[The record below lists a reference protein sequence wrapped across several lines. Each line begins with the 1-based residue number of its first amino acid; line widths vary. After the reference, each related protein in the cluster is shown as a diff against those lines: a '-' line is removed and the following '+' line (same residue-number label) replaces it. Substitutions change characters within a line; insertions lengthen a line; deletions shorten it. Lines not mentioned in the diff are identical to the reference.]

1 MRIQQLIIGMALFL
15 SLGAAKADE
24 TRHFMG
30 FSTVSFSD
38 ANISSNAYQYGYDFS
53 NLISV
58 EVNLHTPEISGAAAA
73 TLNVDLLASVML
85 RLNHRYESINT
96 YFVIGASNINF
107 TDATTDN
114 NVTGLSYGVGIE
126 LYGSKNTAITFSY
139 TVSEYEEGTSVP
151 ELKTTSVGL
160 VHHFDFGKSTSRY

>member
-1 MRIQQLIIGMALFL
+1 MRIQQLIIGMALML
-15 SLGAAKADE
+15 SLAVANAED

-30 FSTVSFSD
+30 FSTVSFSNGD
-38 ANISSNAYQYGYDFS
+38 ISSNAYQYGYDFS

-58 EVNLHTPEISGAAAA
+58 EVNVHTPEMA
-73 TLNVDLLASVML
+73 TGSTVDVDLLASLML

-96 YFVIGASNINF
+96 YFLIGASNIDY

-114 NVTGLSYGVGIE
+114 NFTGLSYGVGIE

-139 TVSEYEEGTSVP
+139 TTTEYEEGATIADLS
-151 ELKTTSVGL
+151 TTSVGL
-160 VHHFDFGKSTSRY
+160 VHHFDFGKSVSRY

>member
-15 SLGAAKADE
+15 SLTVAKADD

-38 ANISSNAYQYGYDFS
+38 SSISSNAYQYGYDFS

-58 EVNLHTPEISGAAAA
+58 EVNVHTPDVTAGS
-73 TLNVDLLASVML
+73 TLSVDSLASLML

-114 NVTGLSYGVGIE
+114 SVTGLSYGVGIE

-139 TVSEYEEGTSVP
+139 TTSEYEEGTTIPDLS
-151 ELKTTSVGL
+151 TTSIGL
-160 VHHFDFGKSTSRY
+160 VHHFDFGKSSSRY